1 MLGKTA
7 LITGASSDIGHAI
20 AKALAASGYHLAVH
34 CHHNVTAIQAI
45 HTEAAKVGV
54 QAECFRYDLT
64 EATGAEALVNSALKT
79 FGRLDVLVNTIGPFY
94 FKDIGEV
101 TPAEWAEAIQLNL
114 HVAFN
119 VTYFAKPHLCSS
131 QGHIINFA
139 FSGVEHLK
147 AWPRSTAYGAAKAGI
162 VVLTK
167 ALAGSLAPRGV
178 RVNAICPGLIEVGE
192 SSAPEREE
200 MARQIPLGRPGK
212 PDEIADV
219 LTWLV
224 TESPSYVTG
233 ALIPVAG
240 AWEY

>member
-1 MLGKTA
+1 MRGKTA

-34 CHHNVTAIQAI
+34 YHRNVPAIQAI
-45 HTEAAKVGV
+45 RMEAAKVGV

-64 EATGAEALVNSALKT
+64 EANGAEALLQSVFET
-79 FGRLDVLVNTIGPFY
+79 FGRLDVLVNTVGPFY
-94 FKDIGEV
+94 FKDLGEV
-101 TPAEWAEAIQLNL
+101 TPTEWAEAIQLNL

-119 VTYFAKPHLCSS
+119 VTYYAKPHLCSS

-147 AWPRSTAYGAAKAGI
+147 AWPMSTAYGAAKAGI

-167 ALAGSLAPRGV
+167 ALAVSLAPLGV
-178 RVNAICPGLIEVGE
+178 RVNAICPGLIEAGE